1 MKRLLLLPLLASAL
15 VLSGCGIFLSSKE
28 KAMQKDPNYQSGYSD
43 GCAAANAQNT
53 DYRNGGGDRDEA
65 LFNTSKPYRSGW
77 HSGFSACRSGYTSQP
92 GAQQSPL
99 PSGGPIH

>member
-1 MKRLLLLPLLASAL
+1 MKRLFLLPLLATAL
-15 VLSGCGIFLSSKE
+15 ALSGCGIFLSSKE

-53 DYRNGGGDRDEA
+53 DYRHGDRDEA

-77 HSGFSACRSGYTSQP
+77 HSGFSACRSGYTQQPESQRS
-92 GAQQSPL
+92 QM